1 MQVLIALMQNFLSNT
16 SVKFKLLLAFG
27 FIILLIA
34 GTALSSYSAFQDLFD
49 RNDKVRTVSKINN
62 RIDEARF
69 NEKNFFLRGQ
79 PRYVDGTNQA
89 IDEASAIAK
98 AAQAR
103 LESPEQKTAMA
114 SIQKDLAEYRDA
126 FQRMV
131 AQKADSEAALDSMEV
146 RAREAVDGFVQLEQF
161 FQSRSQQQLR
171 AGQELEAR
179 ETQLMVRRS
188 GELAREMLD
197 ARRIEKNYVLS
208 ESPQDSA
215 ALTERLSAI
224 KEGTAELADYAV
236 TSSAQSRIA
245 KLEAALGSYETTLF
259 ALTRSVES
267 MTQDEAHV
275 TELARNARE
284 QAEAAL
290 ASERSLMTK
299 TRDSALLILIGATV
313 VAVVVGTG
321 SALLITRSIVRP
333 LEQLVAHASKIA
345 DGDLSQDISTNRK
358 DDLGRLMMAMQVMTE
373 NLRHMVKEVSD
384 GISQI
389 ASSAEE
395 LSAVTEQTRAGATQQ
410 RDQTDQVATAMNEMT
425 ATIQE
430 VAQNAEAAAHSASDS
445 DARAKEGYRV
455 VSTAMSKVET
465 LSQDING
472 TAGQISKLRDDS
484 ADIGSILDV
493 IRDIAE
499 QTNLLALNAAIEAAR
514 AGEQGRGF
522 AVVADEVR
530 ALARRTHDSTGE
542 IETLVKNLQQGAY
555 EAVESMHGNSESAES
570 SVHTSRTA
578 GEALSS
584 IADSAATIQS
594 MNQQIATAVEEQTS
608 VAEDISENI
617 VSIREVTEQNATAN
631 NQIAISSNDLAQL
644 GSDLKRV
651 SGRFKV

>member
-1 MQVLIALMQNFLSNT
+1 MQNFLSNT
-16 SVKFKLLLAFG
+16 SVKFKLLSAFG
-27 FIILLIA
+27 FILLLIA
-34 GTALSSYSAFQDLFD
+34 GTALSSYSAFQDLFE

-89 IDEASAIAK
+89 INEASAIAK
-98 AAQAR
+98 AAQTR

-114 SIQKDLAEYRDA
+114 TIQKDLAEYRDA

-131 AQKADSEAALDSMEV
+131 AQKADSESALDSMEM
-146 RAREAVDGFVQLEQF
+146 RAREAVDGFVELEQF

-188 GELAREMLD
+188 GALAREMLD

-208 ESPQDSA
+208 ESPEDSA

-224 KEGTAELADYAV
+224 KEGTAELADYTV

-245 KLEAALGSYETTLF
+245 ELEAALDSYETTLF
-259 ALTRSVES
+259 ALTKSISS

-275 TELARNARE
+275 TELARDARE

-290 ASERSLMTK
+290 ASERSLMTR
-299 TRDSALLILIGATV
+299 TRDSALLILIAATV
-313 VAVVVGTG
+313 VAVIVGTG

-333 LEQLVAHASKIA
+333 LEQLVAHAGKIA
-345 DGDLSQDISTNRK
+345 DGDLSQDITTNRK

-395 LSAVTEQTRAGATQQ
+395 LSAVTEQTSAGATQQ

-445 DARAKEGYRV
+445 DARAKEGYNV
-455 VSTAMSKVET
+455 VSTAMSKIET
-465 LSQDING
+465 LSHDIDE
-472 TAGQISKLRDDS
+472 TAGQISRLRDDS
-484 ADIGSILDV
+484 ANIGSILDV

-555 EAVESMHGNSESAES
+555 EAVESMHTNSESAES

-608 VAEDISENI
+608 VAEDISENV